1 MPYSNAVYAL
11 SRRRLLRQTWRAG
24 SAITAAALLTA
35 CGFELRKAPELA
47 FSTLYTNI
55 AEASVF
61 GQLLKRNLKTI
72 NNLEVIT
79 NTREIERAQV
89 ILELIQEAQ
98 EKVILSKSST
108 GTVREYVLRYR
119 VRFKLRTRDGF
130 ELIPD
135 TELVQE
141 REISFNETAAL
152 SKESEEQLL
161 YRDMR
166 SDLVQQLIRRL
177 AAVRQL

>member
-1 MPYSNAVYAL
+1 MPHSNTVCAL
-11 SRRRLLRQTWRAG
+11 SRRRLLSQTWRAG

-79 NTREIERAQV
+79 DSREIERAQV

-135 TELVQE
+135 SELVQE

-161 YRDMR
+161 FRDMR

>member
-1 MPYSNAVYAL
+1 MQSRLNNSDI
-11 SRRRLLRQTWRAG
+11 SRRALLMRGWQTG
-24 SAITAAALLTA
+24 SAMAVAGLLTA

-47 FSTLYTNI
+47 FSTMYTNI
-55 AEASVF
+55 NEASEF
-61 GQLLKRNLKTI
+61 GQLLKRNLKAV
-72 NNLEVIT
+72 NKLEVIT
-79 NTREIERAQV
+79 DAREIERAQV
-89 ILELIQEAQ
+89 ILELTQEAQ

-135 TELVQE
+135 SELVQE

-152 SKESEEQLL
+152 SKETEEQLL

-166 SDLVQQLIRRL
+166 SDLVQQLMRRL

>member
-1 MPYSNAVYAL
+1 MSKQANTARL
-11 SRRRLLRQTWRAG
+11 SRRTVLSIAWQTGG
-24 SAITAAALLTA
+24 SLAAAGMLTA
-35 CGFELRKAPELA
+35 CGFALRKLPELA
-47 FSTLYTNI
+47 FSTMYTNI

-72 NNLEVIT
+72 NNLEIIT
-79 NTREIERAQV
+79 DTREIERAQV
-89 ILELIQEAQ
+89 ILELNQEAQ
-98 EKVILSKSST
+98 EKVVLSKSST

-119 VRFKLRTRDGF
+119 VRFRLRTREGY

-135 TELVQE
+135 TELLQE

-161 YRDMR
+161 YKDMR

>member
-1 MPYSNAVYAL
+1 MSHSQAVDVL
-11 SRRRLLRQTWRAG
+11 SRRALLNQTWRAG
-24 SAITAAALLTA
+24 TGLASAALLTA
-35 CGFELRKAPELA
+35 CGFQLRKAPELA
-47 FSTLYTNI
+47 FSTMYTNI

-79 NTREIERAQV
+79 DTREIERAQV

-135 TELVQE
+135 SELIQE

-152 SKESEEQLL
+152 SKETEEQLL

-166 SDLVQQLIRRL
+166 SDLVQQLMRRL